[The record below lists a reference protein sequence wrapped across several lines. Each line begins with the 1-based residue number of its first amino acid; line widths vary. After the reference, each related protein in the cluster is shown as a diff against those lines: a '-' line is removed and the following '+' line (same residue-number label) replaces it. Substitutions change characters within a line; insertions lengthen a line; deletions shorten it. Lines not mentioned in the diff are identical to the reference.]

1 MLTLVNALTALV
13 VMLNV
18 ALVAPAATVTVAGTE
33 AAGLLLESATCAP
46 PAGAGP
52 FSVTV
57 PELGLPPVTLAG
69 LMPSEE
75 ITGGGTVSEALC
87 VAPPDV
93 PEIVTAVGV
102 ATAFVVTLK
111 VALVAPAATVTL
123 AGTAAAGL
131 LLVSV
136 TCWPPAGAGPFSVT
150 VPVAEA
156 PPVRLVGL
164 SASAEI
170 IGVAA
175 AVGTRVA
182 RHRSTSTVVP
192 ESRNG

>member
-18 ALVAPAATVTVAGTE
+18 ALVAPAATVTLAGTD

-46 PAGAGP
+46 PEGAGP

-75 ITGGGTVSEALC
+75 ITGGSTVSEALC

-93 PEIVTAVGV
+93 PEIVTAVAV